1 MPNYV
6 QLRVYRCA
14 PVLPFRPGRLML
26 GGLFSAVLMS
36 SEAASASMPT
46 FDLGA
51 FSSGLTSTADM
62 SRFNTSNVLSPG
74 IYRIDVIVN
83 GQRVGRRD
91 VDFIALDEK
100 SGAVPCFAP
109 YMLEQ
114 LGVAL
119 DRVDRSAAQDV
130 MASRRLDGALCGD
143 LGQWIP
149 LASSSFDA
157 STLEWSASVPQ
168 IYLKQSAR
176 GYVDPEYWDDGVTAG
191 LLSYNFSTSTRTSGN
206 VDDRTY
212 LGLNTGVNLG
222 SWRLR
227 HQGALSQNSR
237 SGLQP
242 YQNTATYVQRSLAPW
257 KSQLTIGDSFS
268 SGQILDGVRVRGVTL
283 ASDERMLPQSQQGYA
298 PQVRGVASSNATV
311 TVSQNGYTIYE
322 TKVAPGPFVISDLF
336 ATGSG
341 GDLTV
346 SVTEVDG
353 RRSTFVV
360 PYSVTP
366 QLLRADATKY
376 SATLGEVRQRGIEGS
391 APSVFQGTLQRGL
404 TDELTLYG
412 GGSFSQGYNQ
422 GKLGIA
428 VSTPLGAFSLD
439 GSGSR
444 TGVQGQGNLSGHSFG
459 LGYSKNLPTSGT
471 HFLLGAYRFSSD
483 GYLSLPDAINVRE
496 LGRRREDTNN
506 YARQKSRL
514 DLTVS
519 QKLGDGTLSLYGS
532 SVDYWGS
539 QQGRQTSFTV
549 GYGSS
554 WKRVTWN
561 VSAQRSR
568 VEDTR
573 QLSDGELADEV
584 FFGRTAQQ
592 GRVDN
597 RFMLS
602 LSMPLGSDFNSPSIY
617 TSLSRDTG
625 ASHGA
630 QQQVGLNGLYG
641 ENAEVSYGISGNRST
656 SEGSSSSDVNT
667 YAGYRTRAAN
677 LRMGYGQSKDSSQ
690 LSFSADGAVVAHAGG
705 MTLSQSLGEASTLV
719 HAPNAEGAMLGGS
732 GGTRIDSSGYAVVP
746 SLRAFQNN
754 VVEID
759 PEGTSLDVELK
770 ESTQT
775 VAPTLGAV
783 TLITF
788 ETVSGRA
795 AVLKASQKN
804 GQPLPFAA
812 QVFNEQGL
820 EVGVV
825 GQASKAF
832 VRGIADSGVLLV
844 KWSEAADGQCHI
856 NYQMPPTIKGE
867 RQVDTDL
874 LQGQCVA
881 VTAPATRALS
891 GL

>member
-1 MPNYV
+1 
-6 QLRVYRCA
+6 
-14 PVLPFRPGRLML
+14 ML
-26 GGLFSAVLMS
+26 GGLFGAVLIS
-36 SEAASASMPT
+36 SEMAFATTPT

-51 FSSGLTSTADM
+51 FSGGTAATVDM
-62 SRFNTSNVLSPG
+62 SRFNTGNVMSPG
-74 IYRIDVIVN
+74 VYRVDIIVN

-91 VDFIALDEK
+91 VDFISLDTK
-100 SGAVPCFAP
+100 SGAVPCFSP
-109 YMLEQ
+109 QMLDQ
-114 LGVAL
+114 LGIAW
-119 DRVDRSAAQDV
+119 DNVDRDAGPDV
-130 MASRRLDGALCGD
+130 KTSPRLDGALCGD

-168 IYLKQSAR
+168 LYLKQSAR
-176 GYVDPEYWDDGVTAG
+176 DYVDPAYWDDGVTAG
-191 LLSYNFSTSTRTSGN
+191 LLNYNFSTSARTSGN
-206 VDDRTY
+206 VDDRSY
-212 LGLNTGVNLG
+212 LGINTGVNLG

-237 SGLQP
+237 TGLQP
-242 YQNTATYVQRSLAPW
+242 YQNTATYVQRSIAPW

-268 SGQILDGVRVRGVTL
+268 SGQILDGVRIRGVTL
-283 ASDERMLPQSQQGYA
+283 ATDERMLPQSQQGYA

-353 RRSTFVV
+353 RRNTFVV

-366 QLLRADATKY
+366 QLLRADATQY
-376 SATLGEVRQRGIEGS
+376 SATLGEVQQRGIEGK

-412 GGSFSQGYNQ
+412 GGSFSEGYNQ
-422 GKLGIA
+422 GKVGVA

-444 TGVQGQGNLSGHSFG
+444 TSVPGQGNLSGHSFG
-459 LGYSKNLPTSGT
+459 LGYNKNLPSSGT

-483 GYLSLPDAINVRE
+483 GFLSLPDAINVRD
-496 LGRRREDTNN
+496 LGRRNEDING
-506 YARQKSRL
+506 YARQKSRV
-514 DLTVS
+514 DVTVS

-532 SVDYWGS
+532 SVDYWGQ
-539 QQGRQTSFTV
+539 QQGRQTSFTL

-554 WKRVTWN
+554 WKKLNWN

-568 VEDTR
+568 IEDTR
-573 QLSDGELADEV
+573 RLTDGELADEV

-592 GRVDN
+592 GRIDN

-602 LSMPLGSDFNSPSIY
+602 LSMPLGSDFNSPSIN

-625 ASHGA
+625 SSRST
-630 QQQVGLNGLYG
+630 QQQVGINGLYG
-641 ENAEVSYGISGNRST
+641 ENAEGSYGISANRST
-656 SEGSSSSDVNT
+656 SGGSSSSDVNT

-677 LRMGYGQSKDSSQ
+677 VRVGYGQSRDSSQ

-788 ETVSGRA
+788 ETISGRA
-795 AVLKASQKN
+795 VILKATQKN

-812 QVFNEQGL
+812 QVFDEQGR

-832 VRGIADSGVLLV
+832 VRGIADSGSLTV
-844 KWSEAADGQCHI
+844 KWSDAAGGQCSI
-856 NYQMPPTIKGE
+856 DYQLPKQISGE
-867 RQVDTDL
+867 RQVNTDF
-874 LQGQCVA
+874 LQGQCVVMRAPHA
-881 VTAPATRALS
+881 VT
-891 GL
+891 GI